1 MLVHSL
7 DMLPNQDKAD
17 SNPDSRTEPGTASA
31 KDELF
36 DVARDMMIRST
47 SARDMGDSESA
58 RRYLKAALD
67 IMAEDLPAA
76 PTRTA
81 ALPETIKI
89 TEMLRE
95 GWQEVSQLAEAT
107 NWNVNRV
114 HSLLARLRTKGENL
128 QTQAI
133 KRYRIAPT
141 KD

>member
-1 MLVHSL
+1 MLVNSVE
-7 DMLPNQDKAD
+7 MLPNQD
-17 SNPDSRTEPGTASA
+17 NPSKSDTA

-36 DVARDMMIRST
+36 DVARDMMVRST
-47 SARDMGDSESA
+47 SARDMGDADSA

-67 IMAEDLPAA
+67 IMAEDQLSIPAK
-76 PTRTA
+76 TA
-81 ALPETIKI
+81 QSPETIRI
-89 TEMLRE
+89 TEMLRQD
-95 GWQEVSQLAEAT
+95 WQEVSQLAEAT

-133 KRYRIAPT
+133 KRYRIAPA